1 MSRGRG
7 SYGPLDRDRHFAVG
21 WVADQATDYVRDRTI
36 GAALRPVL
44 PTITDVNRARRG
56 ADRWWTASRSIGGR
70 EAAERPA
77 AVVGQELFHT
87 VADRE
92 SAIAQISTGFRALAN
107 DLAVWQE
114 ANMDHPD
121 ATATA
126 QWLAAD
132 VTPTIEEWNQFV
144 EHEKRS
150 WWARVATNWET
161 FESWLNRLKQ
171 LRSLARTRGITL
183 QSVEPSPL
191 PKTIWQRGEEGKGS
205 EAASILGV
213 LKIGALSVI
222 AIMGAVGFYAS
233 IRNLRARSQ
242 VGVGLDREQLR
253 EVIHEELASQPKR

>member
-1 MSRGRG
+1 MTRDRG

-21 WVADQATDYVRDRTI
+21 WATDQAVDYVRDRTV

-44 PTITDVNRARRG
+44 PTISDVNRARRG
-56 ADRWWTASRSIGGR
+56 ANRWWSASRSIGGR
-70 EAAERPA
+70 GDADR
-77 AVVGQELFHT
+77 VGQELFHT
-87 VADRE
+87 VTDRE
-92 SAIAQISTGFRALAN
+92 SAIAAISTGFRALAN

-114 ANMDHPD
+114 ANTDHPE
-121 ATATA
+121 ASATA

-144 EHEKRS
+144 AHEKRS

-161 FESWLNRLKQ
+161 FEGWLSRLKQ

-183 QSVEPSPL
+183 QSAEPQPL
-191 PKTIWQRGEEGKGS
+191 PKTIWQRSEEGKGS

-222 AIMGAVGFYAS
+222 AVMGAVGFYTS
-233 IRNLRARSQ
+233 LRSLRSRAQ
-242 VGVGLDREQLR
+242 GVDREQLR
-253 EVIHEELASQPKR
+253 EVIHEELAHERSAR